1 VELHLSRSGGGGGC
15 GCGARSACATFG
27 RWRRMRM
34 GRGGPRTD
42 EAGGADAAA
51 VWGGVHR
58 MGLLADGVDLMI

>member
-1 VELHLSRSGGGGGC
+1 
-15 GCGARSACATFG
+15 
-27 RWRRMRM
+27 MRM